1 VDRRLHTNR
10 WTVKLMCALF
20 AMGMVQAYVVW
31 KMTRGVTSR
40 FSHYNFMRDL
50 MQEFLTFDSKEYG
63 RRRAYLRQGREP
75 PPPPVPQAPF
85 NLAGARVKHR
95 MAKIRNGRS
104 QVCRVCSTRLRDD
117 DQRSPMKVR
126 SGKKRPFAHYEC
138 RYMCVGCCHAPMHPE
153 CFTRVAEHHQ
163 PGALAHSH
171 PRSQVSRVAPSPQS
185 RKRKSQAPTPSA
197 STEEVIDM
205 TK

>member
-1 VDRRLHTNR
+1 MDRRVHTNR
-10 WTVKLMCALF
+10 WTVKLMCGIF
-20 AMGMVQAYVVW
+20 AMGMVQAYVFW

-50 MQEFLTFDSKEYG
+50 MQEFLTFDSKEYT
-63 RRRAYLRQGREP
+63 RRKAYLRKGRKP
-75 PPPPVPQAPF
+75 PPPPVPEAPF
-85 NLAGARVKHR
+85 NPAGARVKHC

-104 QVCRVCSTRLRDD
+104 MVCRVCSTRLRDD
-117 DQRSPMKVR
+117 KQRSPMK
-126 SGKKRPFAHYEC
+126 GQTQKRNIEYKC
-138 RYMCVGCCHAPMHPE
+138 KYRCVGCCDAPMHPE

-163 PGALAHSH
+163 AGALAHSH

-185 RKRKSQAPTPSA
+185 RKRKSRARTPSA
-197 STEEVIDM
+197 SNEESFDL